1 MKRYTILFYLFVFS
15 VFACV
20 VTVAQVGADD
30 DSSDRPGTPAEA
42 AATPK
47 HQARVVEGSMHEFM
61 EYVFQPTY
69 RRLKGA
75 MAEEPSDK
83 KGWKAIK
90 SDSLILAESCN
101 LLFARSPKESADDW
115 ARHSATSRDDGDAL
129 YQAAGKKDFS
139 AASTAWKSMLNNCN
153 ACHRQFEDGKH
164 ILSP

>member
-1 MKRYTILFYLFVFS
+1 MILFCLFVFF

-20 VTVAQVGADD
+20 FTTDPVGADD
-30 DSSDRPGTPAEA
+30 DSSDISSESAETPAA
-42 AATPK
+42 LQ
-47 HQARVVEGSMHEFM
+47 HQARLVEGSMHEFM

-75 MAEEPSDK
+75 MAKSPSGK

-101 LLFARSPKESADDW
+101 LLFVRLPKGSADDW
-115 ARHSATSRDDGDAL
+115 ARHSAASRDDGDAL

-153 ACHRQFEDGKH
+153 ACHRQFENGKH